1 MSNIMQ
7 KASNQLFSRPTDES
21 YDSMEAIVEAL
32 ESRERNSIEVN
43 VNRDAL
49 NVVSSMGS
57 LCMHDPKSDTEFGLN
72 EWSFSQLCQNSRVP
86 KAIVNTLT
94 SETAARVLNERK
106 RFYKSG
112 NGKLL
117 AQQGANGLTT
127 RALYSESYARVPDL
141 DVLTKVKDIS
151 NEGGF
156 MPGGHIAGKSGVGI
170 SAEQAT
176 LMGIRKASGLYL
188 GERDIFLFMIS
199 PAQTPVEGEDFYL
212 GFFAENSEVKDGCL
226 ELTTYACDGVCA
238 NHMIWGAR
246 DEQKTRWVHRGD
258 PNRIMFEFE
267 MRLHKQVRSGQLQDE
282 LYQVVSSAKKQLF
295 ARDEDGVRTRL
306 TGFGFPNAASE
317 FSIKYSKNR
326 FDDEWNNTFGVAS
339 GLTCYSQ
346 TRWNQDDRVGL
357 DKKVGDMVSELC
369 LN

>member
-1 MSNIMQ
+1 
-7 KASNQLFSRPTDES
+7 
-21 YDSMEAIVEAL
+21 
-32 ESRERNSIEVN
+32 
-43 VNRDAL
+43 
-49 NVVSSMGS
+49 
-57 LCMHDPKSDTEFGLN
+57 MHDPNSDTEFGLN
-72 EWSFSQLCQNSRVP
+72 DWSFSQLCQNSRVP

-106 RFYKSG
+106 RFYSSG

-117 AQQGANGLTT
+117 AQNGENGLTT

-141 DVLTKVKDIS
+141 DVLKKVRDIS

-156 MPGGHIAGKSGVGI
+156 IPGGHIAGKSGVGI
-170 SAEQAT
+170 SAEDAT
-176 LMGIRKASGLYL
+176 QMGIRQASGLYM

-199 PAQTPVEGEDFYL
+199 PSQTEVSGENFYL

-246 DEQKTRWVHRGD
+246 EEEKTRWVHRGD

-267 MRLHKQVRSGQLQDE
+267 MKLSRQVRSGQMQEE
-282 LYQVVSSAKKQLF
+282 LYQVVSTAKDQMF
-295 ARDEDGVRTRL
+295 ARDEDGVKTRL
-306 TGFGFPNAASE
+306 KGFGFAEGAST
-317 FSIKYSKNR
+317 FAIRYSNGR
-326 FDDEWNNTFGVAS
+326 FDNEWNNTFGVTS

-346 TRWNQDDRVGL
+346 TRWNQDDRVDL
-357 DKKVGDMVSELC
+357 DKKVGTMVSELC